1 MINNVCCV
9 NKMQELFCNIKWN
22 ILFNNNNKLPEFDNG
37 KTCIE
42 NWVDWLITHYPHID
56 NYKTFKDMIKPLI
69 FKEYNN
75 MLLVRYGNAY
85 DYIDKNTTIDDFW
98 NKYDG
103 LYKECRSVVLNIK
116 TSEVIIL
123 PMDKFFNI
131 NELQETSYDNILN
144 KLSIAQYNHLPI
156 EYSDKLDGSMI
167 CARYYNG
174 EYLLTSSQAL
184 NPNNSWRLQ
193 DAYTMLTDNYKN
205 MLYDHPHQ
213 TFIFEYISLK
223 DQHVVKYTKEQ
234 EGLYLIGERNTLS
247 AYTYSYDWLNIMAK
261 RYDIKTTVLF
271 NTDINYIMSHL
282 DEKSSDQ
289 AEGFVIN
296 IDGYRVK
303 LKYNDY
309 VTMHKTLSS
318 MVSPNYIIKAIA
330 DENFDDFISK
340 VPSSYKEN
348 VKLIADKVFKY
359 IQYKN
364 DQINSNY
371 LYVKNTMS
379 IEKKD
384 FSNRKEF
391 IRYINNYCN
400 KDIHQYLICKYDNKE
415 YSLIKS
421 KNGKYIKMKQVD
433 EFLEFIMGKAE
444 NP

>member
-1 MINNVCCV
+1 
-9 NKMQELFCNIKWN
+9 
-22 ILFNNNNKLPEFDNG
+22 
-37 KTCIE
+37 
-42 NWVDWLITHYPHID
+42 
-56 NYKTFKDMIKPLI
+56 
-69 FKEYNN
+69 

-85 DYIDKNTTIDDFW
+85 DYINENTTIDDFW

-144 KLSIAQYNHLPI
+144 KLSNAQYNNSPI

-167 CARYYNG
+167 CARYYQG
-174 EYLLTSSQAL
+174 DYLLTSSQAL
-184 NPNNSWRLQ
+184 NPKNSWRLQ
-193 DAYTMLTDNYKN
+193 DAYTMLTDNHKK
-205 MLYDHPHQ
+205 MLYDHPKQ

-234 EGLYLIGERNTLS
+234 EGLYLIGERDVLTS
-247 AYTYSYDWLNIMAK
+247 YTYSYDWLKIMANK
-261 RYDIKTTVLF
+261 YNIKTTVLF

-282 DEKSSDQ
+282 NEKSSDQ

-296 IDGYRVK
+296 IDGYYVK

-340 VPSSYKEN
+340 IPSSYKEN
-348 VKLIADKVFKY
+348 VQLIADKVFKY
-359 IQYKN
+359 IKCKN
-364 DQINSNY
+364 DQINLNY
-371 LYVKNTMS
+371 LYVENIMN

-391 IRYINNYCN
+391 IQYINSYCN
-400 KDIHQYLICKYDNKE
+400 KDILPYLICKYDNKE
-415 YSLIKS
+415 YNLIKS
-421 KNGKYIKMKQVD
+421 KNGKYIKMKQID
-433 EFLEFIMGKAE
+433 EFLEFIDDNNIE
-444 NP
+444 

>member
-9 NKMQELFCNIKWN
+9 NKMQELFCDVKQN
-22 ILFNNNNKLPEFDNG
+22 ILFNNNNKLPEFCND
-37 KTCIE
+37 KTCVE
-42 NWVDWLITHYPHID
+42 NWVDWLVAHYPHID
-56 NYKTFKDMIKPLI
+56 NYKTFKDMLKPLI

-85 DYIDKNTTIDDFW
+85 DYINENTTIDDFW

-103 LYKECRSVVLNIK
+103 LYKECRSVVIDTN
-116 TSEVIIL
+116 TSEVIML
-123 PMDKFFNI
+123 PMNKFFNI

-144 KLSIAQYNHLPI
+144 KLSIAKNNNLTI

-167 CARYYNG
+167 CARYYKG
-174 EYLLTSSQAL
+174 DYLLTSSQAL
-184 NPNNSWRLQ
+184 NPDNSWRLQ
-193 DAYTMLTDNYKN
+193 DAYTMLTDNYKK
-205 MLYDHPHQ
+205 MLYDNPNQ

-234 EGLYLIGERNTLS
+234 EGLYLIGERDVLTS
-247 AYTYSYDWLNIMAK
+247 YTYSYDWLKIMANK
-261 RYDIKTTVLF
+261 YNIKTTVLF

-282 DEKSSDQ
+282 NEKSSDQ

-318 MVSPNYIIKAIA
+318 MMSPNYIIKAIA
-330 DENFDDFISK
+330 DETLDDFISK

-348 VKLIADKVFKY
+348 VQLIADKVFKY

-364 DQINSNY
+364 EQINMNY
-371 LYVKNTMS
+371 LYIKNKMS

-384 FSNRKEF
+384 FTNRKEF
-391 IRYINNYCN
+391 IQYINNYCN
-400 KDIHQYLICKYDNKE
+400 KDIFPYLICKYDNKE
-415 YSLIKS
+415 FDLLKS
-421 KNGKYIKMKQVD
+421 KNGKYIKMKQID
-433 EFLEFIMGKAE
+433 DFLEFIDDNNIE
-444 NP
+444 

>member
-1 MINNVCCV
+1 MTNNVCCI
-9 NKMQELFCNIKWN
+9 NKMQELFCNIKRN
-22 ILFNNNNKLPEFDNG
+22 VLFNNNNKLPEFDNN

-42 NWVDWLITHYPHID
+42 NWVDWLISHYPHID

-103 LYKECRSVVLNIK
+103 LYRECRSVVLNIK
-116 TSEVIIL
+116 TSEVIIS

-144 KLSIAQYNHLPI
+144 KLSNAQHNHLPI

-167 CARYYNG
+167 CARYYHG
-174 EYLLTSSQAL
+174 EYLLTSSQEL
-184 NPNNSWRLQ
+184 NPENSWRLQ
-193 DAYTMLTDNYKN
+193 DAYTMLTDNYKK
-205 MLYDHPHQ
+205 MLYDHPNQ

-234 EGLYLIGERNTLS
+234 EGLYLIGERDVVTS
-247 AYTYSYDWLNIMAK
+247 YTYSYNWLKIMAK
-261 RYDIKTTVLF
+261 QYNIKTTILF
-271 NTDINYIMSHL
+271 DTDINYIMSHL
-282 DEKSSDQ
+282 DEKSFDQ

-309 VTMHKTLSS
+309 VTMHKTLSF
-318 MVSPNYIIKAIA
+318 MISPNYIIKSIV
-330 DENFDDFISK
+330 DGNFDDFISK
-340 VPSSYKEN
+340 VPLSYKEN
-348 VKLIADKVFKY
+348 VQLVVDKVFKY
-359 IQYKN
+359 IKYKN
-364 DQINSNY
+364 EQINTNY
-371 LYVKNTMS
+371 LDVKNKMS
-379 IEKKD
+379 IEQKD
-384 FSNRKEF
+384 FTNRKEF
-391 IRYINNYCN
+391 IQHINQYCN

-415 YSLIKS
+415 YNLIKS
-421 KNGKYIKMKQVD
+421 KNGKYIKIKQID
-433 EFLEFIMGKAE
+433 DFLEFCKRK
-444 NP
+444 

>member
-9 NKMQELFCNIKWN
+9 NKMQELFCNIKRN
-22 ILFNNNNKLPEFDNG
+22 ILFNNNNKLPEFDND
-37 KTCIE
+37 KTCVE
-42 NWVDWLITHYPHID
+42 NWVDWLVAHYPHID
-56 NYKTFKDMIKPLI
+56 NYKTFKDMLKPLI

-85 DYIDKNTTIDDFW
+85 DYINENTTIDDFW

-103 LYKECRSVVLNIK
+103 LYKECRSVVIDTN
-116 TSEVIIL
+116 TSKVIML
-123 PMDKFFNI
+123 PMNKFFNI

-144 KLSIAQYNHLPI
+144 KLSIAKNNNLTI

-167 CARYYNG
+167 CARYYKG
-174 EYLLTSSQAL
+174 DYLLTSSQAL
-184 NPNNSWRLQ
+184 NPDNSWRLQ
-193 DAYTMLTDNYKN
+193 DAYTMLTDNYKK
-205 MLYDHPHQ
+205 MLYDNPNQ

-234 EGLYLIGERNTLS
+234 EGLYLIGERDVLTS
-247 AYTYSYDWLNIMAK
+247 YTYSYDWLKKIANE
-261 RYDIKTTVLF
+261 YNIKTTVLF

-282 DEKSSDQ
+282 NEKSSDQ

-296 IDGYRVK
+296 IDGYYVK

-309 VTMHKTLSS
+309 ITMHKTLSS

-348 VKLIADKVFKY
+348 VQLIANKVFKY
-359 IQYKN
+359 IKYKEE
-364 DQINSNY
+364 QIKSNF
-371 LYVKNTMS
+371 LYIKNKMS
-379 IEKKD
+379 IEQKN

-391 IRYINNYCN
+391 IQYINSYCN
-400 KDIHQYLICKYDNKE
+400 KDILPYLICKYDNKE
-415 YSLIKS
+415 YNLIKS
-421 KNGKYIKMKQVD
+421 KNRKYIKMKQID
-433 EFLEFIMGKAE
+433 EFLEFIDDNNIE
-444 NP
+444 

>member
-9 NKMQELFCNIKWN
+9 NKMQELFCDVKQN
-22 ILFNNNNKLPEFDNG
+22 ILFNNNNKLPEFDND
-37 KTCIE
+37 KTCVE
-42 NWVDWLITHYPHID
+42 NWVDWLVAHYPHID
-56 NYKTFKDMIKPLI
+56 NYKTFKDMLKPLI

-85 DYIDKNTTIDDFW
+85 DYINENTTIDDFW

-103 LYKECRSVVLNIK
+103 LYKECRSVVIDTN
-116 TSEVIIL
+116 TSEVIML
-123 PMDKFFNI
+123 PMNKFFNI

-144 KLSIAQYNHLPI
+144 KLSIAKNNNLTI

-184 NPNNSWRLQ
+184 NPDNSWRLQ
-193 DAYTMLTDNYKN
+193 DAYTMLTDNYKK
-205 MLYDHPHQ
+205 MLYDNPNR

-234 EGLYLIGERNTLS
+234 EGLYLIGERDVLTS
-247 AYTYSYDWLNIMAK
+247 YTYSYDWLKIMANK
-261 RYDIKTTVLF
+261 YNIKTTVLF

-282 DEKSSDQ
+282 NEKSSDQ

-296 IDGYRVK
+296 IDGYYIK

-348 VKLIADKVFKY
+348 VQLIADKVFKY

-364 DQINSNY
+364 EQINMNY
-371 LYVKNTMS
+371 LYIKNKMS

-384 FSNRKEF
+384 FTNRKEF
-391 IRYINNYCN
+391 IQYINNYCN
-400 KDIHQYLICKYDNKE
+400 KDIFPYLICKYDNKE
-415 YSLIKS
+415 FDLLKS
-421 KNGKYIKMKQVD
+421 KNGKYIKMKQID
-433 EFLEFIMGKAE
+433 DFLEFIDDNNIE
-444 NP
+444 